1 MRGLRD
7 RLNAI
12 SSKPPAP
19 RAAASTD
26 CFIRE
31 TRFPLSELGGVE
43 HTRIAQ
49 VRRVEPNF
57 SGYGWDVRRLLFLDT
72 ETTGLSG
79 GAGTLAFL
87 VGLGFVEG
95 DELVIRQLLMRDYP
109 EEPILLSHVADLMER
124 FDAYVTFN
132 GKSFDLPLLESR
144 MTMHRMRNRYADLPH
159 LDLLHPARRIWK
171 LRLGRC
177 NLAALEEAVLG
188 EGRADDLPGALVPE
202 RYFEYLKTR
211 DFALLEDV
219 LHHNMLD
226 IRSLAV
232 LLARLC
238 QAMDVPEQQ
247 SFCQDVYSAGRALER
262 FGYLEEARRC
272 YRVASTTELSERARV
287 SLALSYRRERDY
299 ARERQE
305 CLEMIRRNEGG
316 VFPYIELAKICE
328 HRLRDLSGAM
338 RYTLM
343 AMEYISSLPPWKQP
357 EPELAQELERR
368 RKRLYHKLHPKE
380 CACGK
385 ARQTRTQDEEL
396 PLVHEHDTV

>member
-1 MRGLRD
+1 MRGLRE

-12 SSKPPAP
+12 SKEP
-19 RAAASTD
+19 RAPAQPVSRD
-26 CFIRE
+26 CFVRD
-31 TRFPLSELGGVE
+31 TRVPLCELGGIE
-43 HTRIAQ
+43 RTTIAQ
-49 VRRVEPNF
+49 VRRVEPTF

-87 VGLGFVEG
+87 IGVGYIEG

-109 EEPILLSHVADLMER
+109 EEPILLSHVAEMMPR

-132 GKSFDLPLLESR
+132 GKSFDLPLVHSR
-144 MTMHRMRNRYADLPH
+144 MTMHRMREAYRELPH

-177 NLAALEEAVLG
+177 SLSSLEADVLG
-188 EGRADDLPGALVPE
+188 QGRQDDLPGAEVPQ

-211 DFALLEDV
+211 DFELLEDV

-247 SFCQDVYSAGRALER
+247 AFSQDVFSAGRALER
-262 FGYLEEARRC
+262 FGYVEEALPLHIGIIPLAT
-272 YRVASTTELSERARV
+272 VAL
-287 SLALSYRRERDY
+287 REAY
-299 ARERQE
+299 
-305 CLEMIRRNEGG
+305 
-316 VFPYIELAKICE
+316 P
-328 HRLRDLSGAM
+328 RLRG
-338 RYTLM
+338 
-343 AMEYISSLPPWKQP
+343 
-357 EPELAQELERR
+357 
-368 RKRLYHKLHPKE
+368 
-380 CACGK
+380 
-385 ARQTRTQDEEL
+385 
-396 PLVHEHDTV
+396 